1 MRNEKLME
9 KSNEAW
15 KLADE
20 ARVRQLDLGP
30 ASCMP
35 VLRSRTVSSC
45 IQNDTVPSCEKHAL
59 IIIVIS
65 TVTCSA
71 LIKDH
76 QRWLSS

>member
-20 ARVRQLDLGP
+20 ARVRQIDLGP

-35 VLRSRTVSSC
+35 VMRSRTQPFLAVYKMTLC
-45 IQNDTVPSCEKHAL
+45 QAVRNMP
-59 IIIVIS
+59 
-65 TVTCSA
+65 
-71 LIKDH
+71 
-76 QRWLSS
+76 